1 MLDKTVL
8 YYKYMLTRKYIFE
21 WLAARFDKD
30 GPKQKT
36 DKESIGLDQRFDQIW
51 LPKAASAV

>member
-1 MLDKTVL
+1 MFDKTVL
-8 YYKYMLTRKYIFE
+8 YYKYNVDTQIFE
-21 WLAARFDKD
+21 WLAARIDKD
-30 GPKQKT
+30 SPKQKT